1 MLRALAVAA
10 LLANALFFAWTQG
23 WLSPWF
29 AAPMLGERDP
39 ARLAAQLRPE
49 TISVLTPRAASAAL
63 QAARAASAA
72 AGEGEQCV
80 QLGPYADHEGQTVEQ
95 QLVSAGVPREAIARR
110 DVAADAGRYSLR
122 VEQTTPAQRLQLRA
136 LNLTPEPCA
145 ER

>member
-1 MLRALAVAA
+1 MLRALVVLM

-23 WLSPWF
+23 WLAAWV

-63 QAARAASAA
+63 QAARAASIA

-80 QLGPYADHEGQTVEQ
+80 QLGPYADSDGQAVEQ
-95 QLVSAGVPREAIARR
+95 QLIAAGVSRESIARR
-110 DVAADAGRYSLR
+110 DVAADAGRYRLR
-122 VEQTTPAQRLQLRA
+122 VEQSTPAQRLHLRA
-136 LNLTPEPCA
+136 LNLTPEPCSDH
-145 ER
+145 